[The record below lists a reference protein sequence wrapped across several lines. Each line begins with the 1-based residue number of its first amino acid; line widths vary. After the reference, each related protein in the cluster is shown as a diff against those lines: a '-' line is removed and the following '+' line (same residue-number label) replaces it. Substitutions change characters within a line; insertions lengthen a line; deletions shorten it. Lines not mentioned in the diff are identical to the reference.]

1 MSDPTNVER
10 ARRVFAEATGALE
23 EAAFIAAVE
32 QAVPDLA
39 VALSAGDRLIASLKV
54 CLDRLQRIRRRIG

>member
-10 ARRVFAEATGALE
+10 ARRVFVEATVALE

-32 QAVPDLA
+32 KAVPDLA

-54 CLDRLQRIRRRIG
+54 CLDPLQRIRRRTG